1 MFSSV
6 IRNNA
11 SRYVDEEWDR
21 TDSLD
26 FRDNVT
32 EQKKEPN
39 GI

>member
-6 IRNNA
+6 VCDNA
-11 SRYVDEEWDR
+11 SRHADEEWDR

-26 FRDNVT
+26 FRNNVT
-32 EQKKEPN
+32 EQKKDPN